1 MKFLVVVVSIHF
13 ILANEGNDEIRKD
26 MKDAPVGVK
35 MLYDMVSKAH
45 GNLPAIPIKTHYIY
59 SSDDTAMYVLEVKG
73 KENDLFR
80 LVSSKAL
87 KHAGT
92 RSKF

>member
-1 MKFLVVVVSIHF
+1 MAFLVVVVSTRF
-13 ILANEGNDEIRKD
+13 ILANEEYDEIRKD
-26 MKDAPVGVK
+26 IKNTPV
-35 MLYDMVSKAH
+35 YDMVSKAH